1 MSLKRNVLS
10 SAASAALM
18 IAVFWVQDAKAAIY
32 DFTFTGADYSLTG
45 QLTTDTLNNVLS
57 VTGNIIGTTPLTA
70 GTDGAITGLINDPGN
85 NVPPMEGSYTAPSGH
100 IWFYNDVLF
109 PSGTGPFV
117 DGSGILFSFGDGN
130 IGNLYAE
137 GDTYYLSVD
146 LPYSLYVPGD
156 ALTGGITAAIPE
168 PSTWAMMIFG
178 FAGIGAIAYRRRNK
192 TLLRA
197 A

>member
-1 MSLKRNVLS
+1 MSLKRNVFS

-18 IAVFWVQDAKAAIY
+18 IAVCWVQDAKAAIY
-32 DFTFTGADYSLTG
+32 DFTFTGDNYSISG
-45 QLTTDTLNNVLS
+45 QLSTDALNNVLS
-57 VTGNIIGTTPLTA
+57 ITGNIIGTTPLTA
-70 GTDGAITGLINDPGN
+70 GMDGAITGLINDPGN
-85 NVPPMEGSYTAPSGH
+85 NVPPMEGTYTAPSGH
-100 IWFYNDVLF
+100 IWYYNDVLF
-109 PSGTGPFV
+109 PGSGALV

-178 FAGIGAIAYRRRNK
+178 FAGIGTIAYRRRN
-192 TLLRA
+192 TTAMLRA